1 MYIAIVDDERHAVD
15 GLSEIVRLLCPD
27 CELHGFQLVG
37 EFLRHL
43 EQNPLDLVFLDI
55 EMPGAS
61 GLAVAKR
68 IKELR
73 PGANIVFVTGYSQ
86 YALEAHGL
94 YVTGYLLK
102 PPAVDKVREA
112 LSHLRNPITKT
123 TGVLRV
129 QCFGNFDVF
138 FSGAPVAFKYSKS
151 RELFAYL
158 VDRRGASCTTGELC
172 AALFGD
178 KAGGKAVHSYF
189 RNLASNLFYSLKV
202 LGVGDALVKSRN
214 SYAVNPSRMDCDY
227 YRYIGGDP
235 AAVNSYGGEY
245 MSQYSWAEMTLGWL
259 ERRQH

>member
-1 MYIAIVDDERHAVD
+1 MTHIQFPLCSGFR
-15 GLSEIVRLLCPD
+15 GQTVRL
-27 CELHGFQLVG
+27 
-37 EFLRHL
+37 
-43 EQNPLDLVFLDI
+43 
-55 EMPGAS
+55 S
-61 GLAVAKR
+61 
-68 IKELR
+68 
-73 PGANIVFVTGYSQ
+73 
-86 YALEAHGL
+86 
-94 YVTGYLLK
+94 
-102 PPAVDKVREA
+102 
-112 LSHLRNPITKT
+112 RNP
-123 TGVLRV
+123 
-129 QCFGNFDVF
+129 DF
-138 FSGAPVAFKYSKS
+138 FSLKSGKAVESK
-151 RELFAYL
+151 
-158 VDRRGASCTTGELC
+158 RGAFYNNTIQGISTPGNSGRKGGVSCTTGELC